1 MEQLDALK
9 TFGISSKGIKISSYS
24 ELGGKI
30 AHCDSQR
37 AWINRKEYSRDQILL
52 GLSELNAFPLVMP
65 VTGDPYS
72 TEDSEDWRLWLKA
85 FERHQIEPKHMAFGF
100 EMKEPILTKNAPQPI
115 GPYSQAIKYDNML
128 FISGQIPMNP
138 ETEKLV
144 DSGIADETTQ
154 VMKNLEAVLIESGM
168 SFKDVVKTT
177 IFLKSMDDF
186 ALVNSEYGKSFE
198 GSTPPARETVEVSKL
213 PLNVNVEI
221 SCIAIK
227 K

>member
-1 MEQLDALK
+1 
-9 TFGISSKGIKISSYS
+9 
-24 ELGGKI
+24 
-30 AHCDSQR
+30 
-37 AWINRKEYSRDQILL
+37 
-52 GLSELNAFPLVMP
+52 
-65 VTGDPYS
+65 
-72 TEDSEDWRLWLKA
+72 
-85 FERHQIEPKHMAFGF
+85 
-100 EMKEPILTKNAPQPI
+100 MKEPILTKNAPQPI

-177 IFLKSMDDF
+177 IFLKNMDDF
-186 ALVNSEYGKSFE
+186 AFVNSEYGKSFE

>member
-1 MEQLDALK
+1 
-9 TFGISSKGIKISSYS
+9 
-24 ELGGKI
+24 
-30 AHCDSQR
+30 
-37 AWINRKEYSRDQILL
+37 
-52 GLSELNAFPLVMP
+52 
-65 VTGDPYS
+65 
-72 TEDSEDWRLWLKA
+72 
-85 FERHQIEPKHMAFGF
+85 
-100 EMKEPILTKNAPQPI
+100 MKEPILTKNAPQPI
-115 GPYSQAIKYDNML
+115 GPYSQGIKYDNML

-186 ALVNSEYGKSFE
+186 ALVNSEYAKSFE

>member
-1 MEQLDALK
+1 
-9 TFGISSKGIKISSYS
+9 
-24 ELGGKI
+24 
-30 AHCDSQR
+30 
-37 AWINRKEYSRDQILL
+37 
-52 GLSELNAFPLVMP
+52 
-65 VTGDPYS
+65 
-72 TEDSEDWRLWLKA
+72 
-85 FERHQIEPKHMAFGF
+85 
-100 EMKEPILTKNAPQPI
+100 MKEPILTKNAPQPI

-144 DSGIADETTQ
+144 DSGISDETTQ

-186 ALVNSEYGKSFE
+186 ALVNSEYGKNFE